1 MIKNESQVFRPREL
15 VASMI
20 SLVSISAGFR
30 AYTLVDLDT
39 NEVTVIPNTSEHRGG
54 LGVPPDFIENGH
66 PRHALLR
73 AGTEK
78 RFRCS

>member
-20 SLVSISAGFR
+20 SWVNISAGFR

-39 NEVTVIPNTSEHRGG
+39 NEVEVI
-54 LGVPPDFIENGH
+54 FKY
-66 PRHALLR
+66 PRA
-73 AGTEK
+73 
-78 RFRCS
+78 